1 MQQTTMAIAGMSC
14 GGCVS
19 AVQKALRAVPGARV
33 DDVTVGS
40 ATVSYDASLTNP
52 AALAQAV
59 DTDPSPQ
66 RYQWLRA
73 QQAPPVAA
81 VAETATG
88 AEAAAADPYKGE
100 LFNTMTA
107 GDTPCFT
114 SMMGITSSEC
124 TSSGGC
130 SGLHSSR
137 FCSGCTNRF
146 PETEEERVPS
156 CNPTASRLE
165 RCQ

>member
-59 DTDPSPQ
+59 RDAGYRPLTAA
-66 RYQWLRA
+66 L
-73 QQAPPVAA
+73 PVAA
-81 VAETATG
+81 GATG
-88 AEAAAADPYKGE
+88 AASGCCGG
-100 LFNTMTA
+100 NSN
-107 GDTPCFT
+107 G
-114 SMMGITSSEC
+114 G
-124 TSSGGC
+124 GGC
-130 SGLHSSR
+130 CG
-137 FCSGCTNRF
+137 
-146 PETEEERVPS
+146 
-156 CNPTASRLE
+156 
-165 RCQ
+165 